1 MKFQVVT
8 GSPVPAAI
16 GALCEELAS
25 RTGANLN
32 SGFRGDPAESL
43 LRRLGK
49 STQRML
55 FEGFI
60 RGLPGFNPANPPKQS
75 THECFSDGVPYP
87 GPIGR
92 ALAGWQCGTDW
103 SNSEAVLQQAKQM
116 GVAMARPYSDGR
128 EFHHLNVME
137 PPRKWGWKPKPPSLT
152 VGSRGKRVGQLTG
165 RLAYLGYNVA
175 KTGKYDTRVARAVKQ
190 FQGRHSHLADDG
202 IAGHMTEAQLKVGVR
217 EKKRRRSEV
226 KRSKSSTVEKR
237 RALAKIDRTFTP
249 PDNRRKP

>member
-8 GSPVPAAI
+8 GSPVRKVI
-16 GALCEELAS
+16 GPLCQELS
-25 RTGANLN
+25 ERSKSSLT
-32 SGFRGDPAESL
+32 SGFRGDEAEGL

-55 FEGFI
+55 FNGWI
-60 RGLPGFNPANPPKQS
+60 AQLPGFNPANPPRQS

-87 GPIGR
+87 GPVGR
-92 ALAGWQCGTDW
+92 LLFGWQQGTDW
-103 SNSEAVLQQAKQM
+103 ENSEAVLREAKQM
-116 GVAMARPYSDGR
+116 GVTMVRPYADGR
-128 EFHHLNVME
+128 EFHHLNIME
-137 PPRKWGWKPKPPSLT
+137 PPRNWGWKPKPPPLT

-190 FQGRHSHLADDG
+190 FQARHTHLIDDG
-202 IAGHMTEAQLKVGVR
+202 IAGHMTEAQIKVGVK

-237 RALAKIDRTFTP
+237 RALAKIDRTFAP